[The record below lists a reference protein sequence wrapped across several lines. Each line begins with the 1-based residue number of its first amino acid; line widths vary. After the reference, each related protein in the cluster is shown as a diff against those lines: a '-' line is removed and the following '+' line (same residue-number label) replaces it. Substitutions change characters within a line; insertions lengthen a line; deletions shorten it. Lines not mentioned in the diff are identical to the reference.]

1 LEWRNR
7 YENHLNSEYWQQVR
21 REVRRKAKGKDGLVR
36 CQRCGS
42 EEGPFD
48 VHHSSEAYRHLG
60 EELDHLDL
68 MRYWCRECHQFRHG
82 HGSDPMVSPT
92 WRELEERIRRLSC

>member
-21 REVRRKAKGKDGLVR
+21 REVRRKAKGKDGVVR

-92 WRELEERIRRLSC
+92 WQELEERIRRLSV